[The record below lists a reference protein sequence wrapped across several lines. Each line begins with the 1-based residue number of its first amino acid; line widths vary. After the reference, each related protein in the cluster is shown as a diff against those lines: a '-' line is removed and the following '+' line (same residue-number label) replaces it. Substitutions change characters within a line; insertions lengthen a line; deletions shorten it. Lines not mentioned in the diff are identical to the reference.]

1 MSALPDM
8 ACVLYRRVH
17 ARPGDRLY
25 LVLVASLPMST
36 STYKAPS
43 RIPSPWRVFLSAC
56 QATYNAGAATRL
68 ALHRLLNR

>member
-1 MSALPDM
+1 
-8 ACVLYRRVH
+8 
-17 ARPGDRLY
+17 
-25 LVLVASLPMST
+25 MST